1 MLTFTAPAAV
11 DLPPS
16 EIALLVSTPDGKYT
30 KKAAGTGYSIGVAG
44 ATEQGVVDRQRPLT
58 GGWLGHDLPVAMT
71 DPTSAT
77 LSVKVERSEKK
88 EAGYEYLVRWQW
100 TVRNPMYRVPATV
113 EVDVPNFNDLRVIEM
128 QVDKKDDTTGTFLVT
143 STKNTLPAR
152 YNLLVSGRLMVDGF
166 RQEIYAPIVTFDLP
180 ALAAEEKTPN
190 ASASAA
196 R

>member
-1 MLTFTAPAAV
+1 
-11 DLPPS
+11 
-16 EIALLVSTPDGKYT
+16 
-30 KKAAGTGYSIGVAG
+30 
-44 ATEQGVVDRQRPLT
+44 
-58 GGWLGHDLPVAMT
+58 MT

-77 LSVKVERSEKK
+77 LSVKVERTEKK

-113 EVDVPNFNDLRVIEM
+113 EVDVPNFIDLRVIEM

-152 YNLLVSGRLMVDGF
+152 YNLLVSGRLMVDGS

-180 ALAAEEKTPN
+180 ALDSGGENTECVRFCCSLAPACFMPPSRSRF
-190 ASASAA
+190 SATLRPS
-196 R
+196 

>member
-1 MLTFTAPAAV
+1 
-11 DLPPS
+11 
-16 EIALLVSTPDGKYT
+16 
-30 KKAAGTGYSIGVAG
+30 
-44 ATEQGVVDRQRPLT
+44 
-58 GGWLGHDLPVAMT
+58 
-71 DPTSAT
+71 
-77 LSVKVERSEKK
+77 
-88 EAGYEYLVRWQW
+88 
-100 TVRNPMYRVPATV
+100 MYRVPATV